1 MKKAAAI
8 LLSCV
13 MAASLSACSGGKAA
27 ETTAAAAATTAA
39 ATQAA
44 SSEAGGEE
52 KATEAGSQAAAG
64 GDMGEELH
72 FKLAENQ
79 PDGNPVTEG
88 MKKFA
93 ELAKEYTDG
102 TVNIEVYANAAL
114 CDEASSID
122 QVMAGT
128 LDFSRVN
135 TNTMAPV
142 VDEFGAF
149 GMPYLFSSTEAK
161 YKALD
166 GEAGQKAFS
175 ILEGYNMVGL
185 DFYEA
190 GSRNFYTT
198 DKQITSVADLKG
210 MKIRVQQTEVAISMV
225 QALGAEA
232 TPMDYGE
239 VFQGL
244 QTGIVDGAENDF
256 VSYYTSGHYEVAK
269 NFTLDGHMAP
279 PALVICSKKAWDSM
293 TPAQQEGVKK
303 ASREA
308 AEWQRQA
315 MQDYQEE
322 SRKKCEE
329 SGCQIIEVDVKEFQ
343 DAVASVYDE
352 YPQYKELVDLIRA
365 AE

>member
-1 MKKAAAI
+1 MKKMVSLA
-8 LLSCV
+8 LSCV
-13 MAASLSACSGGKAA
+13 MVASLAACGEGSGSQPVQTTA
-27 ETTAAAAATTAA
+27 ETTAAAADGGAKEGETEGAA
-39 ATQAA
+39 EGADSGQ
-44 SSEAGGEE
+44 
-52 KATEAGSQAAAG
+52 
-64 GDMGEELH
+64 DMGEELH

-93 ELAKEYTDG
+93 ELAKEYTNG
-102 TVNIEVYANAAL
+102 TVNIEVYPNAAL

-122 QVMAGT
+122 QVQAGT

-142 VDEFGAF
+142 VDAFGVC

-166 GEAGQKAFS
+166 GEAGKKLF
-175 ILEGYNMVGL
+175 EMMEEYNMIGL
-185 DFYEA
+185 DYYEA
-190 GSRNFYTT
+190 GSRCFYTT
-198 DKQITSVADLKG
+198 NKPITSVADLKG

-269 NFTLDGHMAP
+269 NYTLDGHMAP
-279 PALVICSKKAWDSM
+279 PALLICSKAAWDKMSD
-293 TPAQQEGVKK
+293 AQKEGVRR
-303 ASREA
+303 ASKEA

-315 MQDYQEE
+315 MQDFQEE
-322 SRKKCEE
+322 SRQKCEE
-329 SGCQIIEVDVKEFQ
+329 AGCTIIDVDIKEFQ

-352 YPQYKELVDLIRA
+352 YPQYKEIVDLIRA

>member
-1 MKKAAAI
+1 MKKSLAAI
-8 LLSCV
+8 LVCT
-13 MAASLSACSGGKAA
+13 MAAALTACGGSKPA
-27 ETTAAAAATTAA
+27 ETAAPAAKEEAKEEVKE
-39 ATQAA
+39 TQAGA
-44 SSEAGGEE
+44 VE
-52 KATEAGSQAAAG
+52 AAAG
-64 GDMGEELH
+64 ADMGKELH

-79 PDGNPVTEG
+79 PDGNPITEG

-93 ELAKEYTDG
+93 ELAKEYTNG
-102 TVNIEVYANAAL
+102 TVVIDVYPNAAL

-135 TNTMAPV
+135 ANSMAPV
-142 VDEFGAF
+142 IDLFGAF
-149 GMPYLFSSTEAK
+149 GMPYLFSDTETK

-166 GEAGQKAFS
+166 GDAGALAFKE
-175 ILEGYNMVGL
+175 LESYNMVGL
-185 DFYEA
+185 DYFEA

-198 DKQITSVADLKG
+198 SKPITSVADLKG

-279 PALVICSKKAWDSM
+279 PAVLICSKNAWDKMSD
-293 TPAQQEGVKK
+293 AQKEGVKK
-303 ASREA
+303 ASKEA
-308 AEWQRQA
+308 AEWQRTA
-315 MQDYQEE
+315 MQEYQEE
-322 SRKKCEE
+322 SRAKCEE
-329 SGCQIIEVDVKEFQ
+329 AGCTVIDVDVKEFQ
-343 DAVASVYDE
+343 EAVASVYE
-352 YPQYKELVDLIRA
+352 QYPQYAALVELVRA

>member
-1 MKKAAAI
+1 MKKSLAAVLVCTMAAA
-8 LLSCV
+8 LTACGGSKTAET
-13 MAASLSACSGGKAA
+13 AAPAVKEEAKETQAAAA
-27 ETTAAAAATTAA
+27 ET
-39 ATQAA
+39 
-44 SSEAGGEE
+44 
-52 KATEAGSQAAAG
+52 AAAG
-64 GDMGEELH
+64 ADMGKELH

-79 PDGNPVTEG
+79 SDGNPITEG

-93 ELAKEYTDG
+93 ELTKEYTNG
-102 TVNIEVYANAAL
+102 TVVIDVYPNAAL

-135 TNTMAPV
+135 ANSMAPV
-142 VDEFGAF
+142 VDLFGAF

-166 GEAGQKAFS
+166 GDAGALAFKE
-175 ILEGYNMVGL
+175 LDAYNMVGL
-185 DFYEA
+185 DYFEA

-198 DKQITSVADLKG
+198 NKPITSVADLKG

-279 PALVICSKKAWDSM
+279 PAVLICSKNAWDKMSD
-293 TPAQQEGVKK
+293 AQKEGVKK
-303 ASREA
+303 ASKEA
-308 AEWQRQA
+308 AEWQRTA
-315 MQDYQEE
+315 MQEYQEE
-322 SRKKCEE
+322 SRAKCEE
-329 SGCQIIEVDVKEFQ
+329 SGCTIIDVDVKEFQ
-343 DAVASVYDE
+343 DAVASVYE
-352 YPQYKELVDLIRA
+352 QYPQYAELVELVRA

>member
-1 MKKAAAI
+1 MKKILAAVI
-8 LLSCV
+8 SGV
-13 MAASLSACSGGKAA
+13 MMVSLAGCSGSGG
-27 ETTAAAAATTAA
+27 TTAATAA
-39 ATQAA
+39 PAAA
-44 SSEAGGEE
+44 SSEADTAETAAKTDTAE
-52 KATEAGSQAAAG
+52 GSAE
-64 GDMGEELH
+64 MGEVLH

-79 PDGNPVTEG
+79 PEGNPITDG
-88 MKKFA
+88 MYRFA
-93 ELAKEYTDG
+93 ELAKEYTGG
-102 TVNIEVYANAAL
+102 TVNIEVYPNAAL

-135 TNTMAPV
+135 TNSLAPV
-142 VDEFGAF
+142 VDLFGAF
-149 GMPYLFSSTEAK
+149 SMPYLFSDMEAK
-161 YKALD
+161 YRALD
-166 GEAGQKAFS
+166 GDAGTMAFEE
-175 ILEGYNMVGL
+175 LEEYQMVGL
-185 DFYEA
+185 DYYEA

-198 DKQITSVADLKG
+198 DKPITSVSDLKG

-269 NFTLDGHMAP
+269 NYTLDGHMAP
-279 PALVICSKKAWDSM
+279 PALVICSRKAWDQM
-293 TPAQQEGVKK
+293 TDSQKEGVRK

-322 SRKKCEE
+322 SRAVCEE
-329 SGCQIIEVDVKEFQ
+329 SGCTIINVDVKEFQ
-343 DAVASVYDE
+343 DAVSSVYDQ
-352 YPQYKELVDLIRA
+352 YPQYQELVDLVRA

>member
-1 MKKAAAI
+1 MKKMFVTA
-8 LLSCV
+8 LSCAMV
-13 MAASLSACSGGKAA
+13 ASLTACGGSKPA
-27 ETTAAAAATTAA
+27 ETTAAPAGTATAA
-39 ATQAA
+39 ATETKAA
-44 SSEAGGEE
+44 DT
-52 KATEAGSQAAAG
+52 ATS
-64 GDMGEELH
+64 DMGDELH

-79 PDGNPVTEG
+79 PDGNPITEG
-88 MKKFA
+88 MKMFA
-93 ELAKEYTDG
+93 DLAKEYTNG
-102 TVNIEVYANAAL
+102 TVNIDVYANAAL

-122 QVMAGT
+122 QIMAGT

-142 VDEFGAF
+142 IDLFGAF
-149 GMPYLFSSTEAK
+149 GMPYLFSSTESK

-166 GEAGQKAFS
+166 GDAGTLAFDA
-175 ILEGYNMVGL
+175 LTDYNIVGL

-198 DKQITSVADLKG
+198 SKPITSVADLKG

-279 PALVICSKKAWDSM
+279 PALVICSQKAWDQMSD
-293 TPAQQEGVKK
+293 AQKEGVKK

-308 AEWQRQA
+308 AIWQRQA

-322 SRKKCEE
+322 SRAKCEE
-329 SGCQIIEVDVKEFQ
+329 SGCEIIEVDVKEFQ
-343 DAVASVYDE
+343 DAVSSVYDQ
-352 YPQYKELVDLIRA
+352 YPQYQELVDLIRK

>member
-1 MKKAAAI
+1 MKKTLAV
-8 LLSCV
+8 LLSCA
-13 MAASLSACSGGKAA
+13 MAASLAACGGSKPA
-27 ETTAAAAATTAA
+27 ETTAAPAAQETTEAA
-39 ATQAA
+39 KET
-44 SSEAGGEE
+44 EA
-52 KATEAGSQAAAG
+52 ATEAAG
-64 GDMGEELH
+64 ADMGEELH

-79 PDGNPVTEG
+79 PDGNPITEG
-88 MKKFA
+88 MKMFA
-93 ELAKEYTDG
+93 ELAKEYTNG

-135 TNTMAPV
+135 ANTMAPV
-142 VDEFGAF
+142 VDLFGTF
-149 GMPYLFSSTEAK
+149 GMPYLFADTETK

-166 GEAGQKAFS
+166 GDAGAMAFKE
-175 ILEGYNMVGL
+175 LENYNMVGL

-198 DKQITSVADLKG
+198 DKPITCVADLKG
-210 MKIRVQQTEVAISMV
+210 MKIRVQPTEVAISMV

-232 TPMDYGE
+232 TPMEYGE

-256 VSYYTSGHYEVAK
+256 VSYFTSGHYEVAK

-279 PALVICSKKAWDSM
+279 PALVICSKNAWDQMSD
-293 TPAQQEGVKK
+293 AQKEGVKK

-308 AEWQRQA
+308 AVWQRDA
-315 MQDYQEE
+315 MQKFQEE
-322 SRKKCEE
+322 SRAKCEE
-329 SGCQIIEVDVKEFQ
+329 AGSTIIEVDVKEFQ
-343 DAVASVYDE
+343 DAVASVYDQ
-352 YPQYKELVDLIRA
+352 YPQYKELVDLVRA
-365 AE
+365 AQ

>member
-1 MKKAAAI
+1 MKKILSVLLLCSMVLSMTACGGNTAPKQKETVGTNGSAEQNEAAGA
-8 LLSCV
+8 
-13 MAASLSACSGGKAA
+13 
-27 ETTAAAAATTAA
+27 
-39 ATQAA
+39 QAA
-44 SSEAGGEE
+44 
-52 KATEAGSQAAAG
+52 
-64 GDMGEELH
+64 MGEELH

-122 QVMAGT
+122 QLQAGT

-142 VDEFGAF
+142 ADIFGVFA
-149 GMPYLFSSTEAK
+149 MPYLFSDMEQK

-166 GEAGQKAFS
+166 GEAGATV
-175 ILEGYNMVGL
+175 LRALDEYNMVGL
-185 DFYEA
+185 DYYEA
-190 GSRNFYTT
+190 GSRCFYTV
-198 DKQITSVADLKG
+198 DKPVRSVADLKG
-210 MKIRVQQTEVAISMV
+210 MKFRVQPTEVAISMV

-232 TPMDYGE
+232 TPMEYGE

-269 NFTLDGHMAP
+269 YYSLDEHMAP
-279 PALVICSKKAWDSM
+279 PALLAASKAAWNKMSEAQKA
-293 TPAQQEGVKK
+293 GVQK
-303 ASREA
+303 ASKEA
-308 AEWQRQA
+308 AQWQRQA

-322 SRKKCEE
+322 SRKKTEE
-329 SGCQIIEVDVKEFQ
+329 SGCEIIEVDIKEFQ
-343 DAVASVYDE
+343 DAVESVYDE
-352 YPQYKELVDLIRA
+352 YPQYKEVVEMVRA
-365 AE
+365 AK

>member
-1 MKKAAAI
+1 MKKTLAA
-8 LLSCV
+8 LLSCAMV
-13 MAASLSACSGGKAA
+13 VSMTACDGSKPAGTTAASATP
-27 ETTAAAAATTAA
+27 ETTAAERVEETTAA
-39 ATQAA
+39 EAA
-44 SSEAGGEE
+44 S
-52 KATEAGSQAAAG
+52 
-64 GDMGEELH
+64 GDMGDELH

-79 PDGNPVTEG
+79 ADGNPITEG
-88 MKKFA
+88 MKMFA
-93 ELAKEYTDG
+93 DLANKYTDG
-102 TVNIEVYANAAL
+102 TVNIDVYPNAAL

-135 TNTMAPV
+135 TNSMAPV
-142 VDEFGAF
+142 VDLFGAF
-149 GMPYLFSSTEAK
+149 SMPYLFSNTEAK

-166 GEAGQKAFS
+166 GAAGEMTFKE
-175 ILEGYNMVGL
+175 LENYNMVGL

-198 DKQITSVADLKG
+198 DKPITCVADLKG

-279 PALVICSKKAWDSM
+279 PALVICSKKTWDQMSD
-293 TPAQQEGVKK
+293 AQKEGVKK

-322 SRKKCEE
+322 SRAKCEE
-329 SGCQIIEVDVKEFQ
+329 SGCKIIDVDVKEFQ
-343 DAVASVYDE
+343 DTVQSVYDK
-352 YPQYKELVDLIRA
+352 YPQYKELVDLIRS

>member
-1 MKKAAAI
+1 MKKTLAA
-8 LLSCV
+8 LLSCAMV
-13 MAASLSACSGGKAA
+13 MSLAACGGSKPA
-27 ETTAAAAATTAA
+27 ETAAAPATEA
-39 ATQAA
+39 
-44 SSEAGGEE
+44 AGGEASGAE
-52 KATEAGSQAAAG
+52 EGAEAAG
-64 GDMGEELH
+64 EAMGEELH

-79 PDGNPVTEG
+79 PDGNPITEG
-88 MKKFA
+88 MKMFA
-93 ELAKEYTDG
+93 DLAKEYTGG
-102 TVNIEVYANAAL
+102 TVIIDVYPNAAL

-142 VDEFGAF
+142 VDLFGAF

-166 GEAGQKAFS
+166 GEAGEFAFKE
-175 ILEGYNMVGL
+175 LENYNIVGL
-185 DFYEA
+185 DYYEA

-198 DKQITSVADLKG
+198 DKPITSVADLKG

-279 PALVICSKKAWDSM
+279 PALLICSKKAWDQM
-293 TPAQQEGVKK
+293 TDAQKEGVMK
-303 ASREA
+303 ASKEA

-322 SRKKCEE
+322 SRKACEE
-329 SGCQIIEVDVKEFQ
+329 SGTTVIDVDIKEFQ

-352 YPQYKELVDLIRA
+352 YPQYAELVELIRA

>member
-1 MKKAAAI
+1 MKKTLAFLLTCAAAAT
-8 LLSCV
+8 L
-13 MAASLSACSGGKAA
+13 AACSGGSKPA
-27 ETTAAAAATTAA
+27 ETTAAPAETQGAETQEAKTQGEEAETAA
-39 ATQAA
+39 P
-44 SSEAGGEE
+44 S
-52 KATEAGSQAAAG
+52 

-79 PDGNPVTEG
+79 PDGNPITEG
-88 MKKFA
+88 MYMFA
-93 ELAKEYTDG
+93 ELANKYTDG
-102 TVNIEVYANAAL
+102 TVNIDVYPNAAL

-135 TNTMAPV
+135 TNSMSPV
-142 VDEFGAF
+142 VDLFGAF
-149 GMPYLFSSTEAK
+149 GMPYLFSDTESK

-166 GEAGQKAFS
+166 GEAGAYAFAE
-175 ILEGYNMVGL
+175 LENYNMVGI

-198 DKQITSVADLKG
+198 EKPITSVADLKG

-279 PALVICSKKAWDSM
+279 PALVICSKKAWDQMSD
-293 TPAQQEGVKK
+293 AQKEGVKK
-303 ASREA
+303 ASKEA
-308 AEWQRQA
+308 AQWQRQA

-322 SRKKCEE
+322 SRKECEA
-329 SGCQIIEVDVKEFQ
+329 SGCKVIDVDVKEFQ
-343 DAVASVYDE
+343 DAVNSVYDK
-352 YPQYKELVDLIRA
+352 YPQYKELVDLVRA
-365 AE
+365 AQ

>member
-1 MKKAAAI
+1 MKKSLAAI
-8 LLSCV
+8 LVCT
-13 MAASLSACSGGKAA
+13 MAAALTACGGSKPA
-27 ETTAAAAATTAA
+27 ETAAPAAKEEAKEEVKE
-39 ATQAA
+39 TQAGA
-44 SSEAGGEE
+44 VE
-52 KATEAGSQAAAG
+52 AAAG
-64 GDMGEELH
+64 ADMGKELH

-79 PDGNPVTEG
+79 PDGNPITEG

-93 ELAKEYTDG
+93 ELAKEYTNG
-102 TVNIEVYANAAL
+102 TVVIDVYPNAAL

-135 TNTMAPV
+135 ANSMAPV
-142 VDEFGAF
+142 VDLFGAF
-149 GMPYLFSSTEAK
+149 GMPYLFSDTETK

-166 GEAGQKAFS
+166 GDAGALAFKE
-175 ILEGYNMVGL
+175 LESYNMVGL
-185 DFYEA
+185 DYFEA

-198 DKQITSVADLKG
+198 SKPITSVADLKG

-279 PALVICSKKAWDSM
+279 PAVLICSKNAWDKMSD
-293 TPAQQEGVKK
+293 AQKEGVKK
-303 ASREA
+303 ASKEA
-308 AEWQRQA
+308 AEWQRTA
-315 MQDYQEE
+315 MQEYQEE
-322 SRKKCEE
+322 SRAKCEE
-329 SGCQIIEVDVKEFQ
+329 AGCTVIDVDVKEFQ
-343 DAVASVYDE
+343 DAVASVYE
-352 YPQYKELVDLIRA
+352 QYPQYAALVELVRA

>member
-1 MKKAAAI
+1 MKKMISVA
-8 LLSCV
+8 LSCAMV
-13 MAASLSACSGGKAA
+13 MSLAACGGGGSKPA
-27 ETTAAAAATTAA
+27 ETTAAAAVETTAVA
-39 ATQAA
+39 ADGGAEEKTEGAGDAA
-44 SSEAGGEE
+44 S
-52 KATEAGSQAAAG
+52 

-79 PDGNPVTEG
+79 PDGNPITEG
-88 MKKFA
+88 MYMFA
-93 ELAKEYTDG
+93 ELANKYTDG
-102 TVNIEVYANAAL
+102 TVNIDVYPNAAL

-142 VDEFGAF
+142 VDAFGVC

-166 GEAGQKAFS
+166 GEAGQKLFDMM
-175 ILEGYNMVGL
+175 EEYNMIGL
-185 DFYEA
+185 DYYEA
-190 GSRNFYTT
+190 GSRCFYTT
-198 DKQITSVADLKG
+198 NKPINSVADLKG

-269 NFTLDGHMAP
+269 NYTLDGHMAP
-279 PALVICSKKAWDSM
+279 PALLICSKAAWDKMSD
-293 TPAQQEGVKK
+293 AQKEGVRR
-303 ASREA
+303 ASKEA

-315 MQDYQEE
+315 MQDFQEE
-322 SRKKCEE
+322 SRQKCEE
-329 SGCQIIEVDVKEFQ
+329 AGCTIIDVDIKEFQ
-343 DAVASVYDE
+343 DAVVSVYDE
-352 YPQYKELVDLIRA
+352 YPQYKEIVDLIRA

>member
-1 MKKAAAI
+1 MKKTLSA
-8 LLSCV
+8 LLSCAMV
-13 MAASLSACSGGKAA
+13 ISLAACGSSDSAEATTASAAA
-27 ETTAAAAATTAA
+27 ETKTEALESAEENG
-39 ATQAA
+39 AA
-44 SSEAGGEE
+44 S
-52 KATEAGSQAAAG
+52 
-64 GDMGEELH
+64 DMGEELH

-79 PDGNPVTEG
+79 PDGNPITEG
-88 MKKFA
+88 MYKFA
-93 ELAKEYTDG
+93 ELAKEYTNG
-102 TVNIEVYANAAL
+102 TVNIDVYANAAL

-135 TNTMAPV
+135 TNSMAPV
-142 VDEFGAF
+142 VDLCGAF
-149 GMPYLFSSTEAK
+149 GMPYLFADTESK

-166 GEAGQKAFS
+166 GEAGALVFKT
-175 ILEGYNMVGL
+175 LEEYNMIGL

-198 DKQITSVADLKG
+198 SKPITCVDDLKG
-210 MKIRVQQTEVAISMV
+210 MKIRVQPTEVAISMV

-256 VSYYTSGHYEVAK
+256 VSFYTSGHYEVAK
-269 NFTLDGHMAP
+269 NYTLDGHMAP
-279 PALVICSKKAWDSM
+279 PALVICSKKAWDQMSD
-293 TPAQQEGVKK
+293 AQKEGVKK

-308 AEWQRQA
+308 AIWQRQA

-322 SRKKCEE
+322 SRAKCEE
-329 SGCQIIEVDVKEFQ
+329 AGCTIIDVDVKEFQ
-343 DAVASVYDE
+343 DAVAPVYDE
-352 YPQYKELVDLIRA
+352 YPQYKELVDLIRGV
-365 AE
+365 E

>member
-1 MKKAAAI
+1 MKKTLAA
-8 LLSCV
+8 LLSCAMV
-13 MAASLSACSGGKAA
+13 ASLTACGGSKPT
-27 ETTAAAAATTAA
+27 ETTAAPATTEAATETAK
-39 ATQAA
+39 
-44 SSEAGGEE
+44 E
-52 KATEAGSQAAAG
+52 TEAPDASA
-64 GDMGEELH
+64 DMGEELH

-79 PDGNPVTEG
+79 PDGNPITEG
-88 MKKFA
+88 MYKFA
-93 ELAKEYTDG
+93 ELAKEYTGG
-102 TVNIEVYANAAL
+102 TVNIDVYANAAL

-135 TNTMAPV
+135 TNSMAPV
-142 VDEFGAF
+142 VDLCGAF
-149 GMPYLFSSTEAK
+149 GMPYLFADAETK

-166 GEAGQKAFS
+166 GDAGAMVFKT
-175 ILEGYNMVGL
+175 LEEYNMVGL

-198 DKQITSVADLKG
+198 NKPITSVADLKG
-210 MKIRVQQTEVAISMV
+210 MKIRVQPTEVAISMV

-279 PALVICSKKAWDSM
+279 PALVICSTKAWDQMSD
-293 TPAQQEGVKK
+293 AQKEGVKK

-308 AEWQRQA
+308 AIWQRQA
-315 MQDYQEE
+315 MQDFQEE
-322 SRKKCEE
+322 SRAKCEE
-329 SGCQIIEVDVKEFQ
+329 AGCTIIDVDVKEFQ
-343 DAVASVYDE
+343 DAVASVYGE

-365 AE
+365 AQ

>member
-1 MKKAAAI
+1 MKKTLVA
-8 LLSCV
+8 LLSCAMV
-13 MAASLSACSGGKAA
+13 VSMTACGGSKPA
-27 ETTAAAAATTAA
+27 ETTAAPAAVETTAA
-39 ATQAA
+39 KA
-44 SSEAGGEE
+44 EE
-52 KATEAGSQAAAG
+52 KKAEETTEAEAAVT
-64 GDMGEELH
+64 DMGDELH

-79 PDGNPVTEG
+79 PDGNPITEG
-88 MKKFA
+88 MKMFA
-93 ELAKEYTDG
+93 DLAKKYTNG
-102 TVNIEVYANAAL
+102 TVNIDVYPNAAL

-135 TNTMAPV
+135 TNSMAPV
-142 VDEFGAF
+142 VDLCGAF
-149 GMPYLFSSTEAK
+149 GMPYLFSDTDAK

-166 GEAGQKAFS
+166 GAAGEMVFKE
-175 ILEGYNMVGL
+175 LENYNMVGL

-198 DKQITSVADLKG
+198 DKPITCVADLKG

-279 PALVICSKKAWDSM
+279 PALVICSKKAWDQMSD
-293 TPAQQEGVKK
+293 AQKEGVKK

-322 SRKKCEE
+322 SRAKCEE
-329 SGCQIIEVDVKEFQ
+329 SGCKIIDVDVKEFQ
-343 DAVASVYDE
+343 DAVQSVYDQ
-352 YPQYKELVDLIRA
+352 YPQYKELVDLVRS

>member
-1 MKKAAAI
+1 MKKTLAM
-8 LLSCV
+8 LLSCA
-13 MAASLSACSGGKAA
+13 MAMSLTACGGSSQTAA
-27 ETTAAAAATTAA
+27 TTAAPAATQAATTAA
-39 ATQAA
+39 AAETKA
-44 SSEAGGEE
+44 EE
-52 KATEAGSQAAAG
+52 KAADASA
-64 GDMGEELH
+64 DMGKELH

-79 PDGNPVTEG
+79 PDGNPITEG
-88 MKKFA
+88 MKMFA
-93 ELAKEYTDG
+93 DLAKEYTDG
-102 TVNIEVYANAAL
+102 TVNIDVYPNAAL

-122 QVMAGT
+122 QVVAGT

-135 TNTMAPV
+135 TNSLAPT
-142 VDEFGAF
+142 VDLFGAF

-166 GEAGQKAFS
+166 GDAGALAMKT
-175 ILEGYNMVGL
+175 LEDYNMVGL

-198 DKQITSVADLKG
+198 DKPITCVADLKG

-279 PALVICSKKAWDSM
+279 PAIVICSKNAWDQMSD
-293 TPAQQEGVKK
+293 AQKEGVKK

-322 SRKKCEE
+322 SRKNCED
-329 SGCQIIEVDVKEFQ
+329 SGCTIIDVDVKEFQ
-343 DAVASVYDE
+343 DAVSSVYDQ
-352 YPQYKELVDLIRA
+352 YPQYKELVDLVRA

>member
-1 MKKAAAI
+1 MKKSLAVVLACAMAATSLTACGGSGKQETAAPTTAKETEAAAE
-8 LLSCV
+8 SEKGTEAKETEA
-13 MAASLSACSGGKAA
+13 AAS
-27 ETTAAAAATTAA
+27 E
-39 ATQAA
+39 
-44 SSEAGGEE
+44 
-52 KATEAGSQAAAG
+52 
-64 GDMGEELH
+64 DMGKELH

-79 PDGNPVTEG
+79 PDGNPITEG
-88 MKKFA
+88 MYKFA
-93 ELAKEYTDG
+93 ELAKEYTGG

-135 TNTMAPV
+135 TNSMAPV
-142 VDEFGAF
+142 IDMFGAF

-166 GEAGQKAFS
+166 GEAGAYAFK
-175 ILEGYNMVGL
+175 ILEDYNVVGL

-198 DKQITSVADLKG
+198 DKPITCVADLKG
-210 MKIRVQQTEVAISMV
+210 AKIRVQQTEVAISMV

-279 PALVICSKKAWDSM
+279 PALVICSKNAWDQMSD
-293 TPAQQEGVKK
+293 AQKEGVKK

-315 MQDYQEE
+315 MQDFQEE
-322 SRKKCEE
+322 SRAKCEE
-329 SGCQIIEVDVKEFQ
+329 AGCTIIDVDVKEFQ
-343 DAVASVYDE
+343 DAVSSVYE
-352 YPQYKELVDLIRA
+352 KYPQYQELVDLVRS

>member
-1 MKKAAAI
+1 MKKTLAA
-8 LLSCV
+8 LLACTMV
-13 MAASLSACSGGKAA
+13 VSLTACGGSKPA
-27 ETTAAAAATTAA
+27 
-39 ATQAA
+39 
-44 SSEAGGEE
+44 
-52 KATEAGSQAAAG
+52 ATEAVPAATEAAKEEAKEVEVAATEASVE
-64 GDMGEELH
+64 MGEELH

-79 PDGNPVTEG
+79 PDGNPITEG

-102 TVNIEVYANAAL
+102 TVIIDVYANAAL
-114 CDEASSID
+114 CDEPSSID
-122 QVMAGT
+122 QVVAGT

-135 TNTMAPV
+135 TNSMAPV
-142 VDEFGAF
+142 VDLFGAF

-166 GEAGQKAFS
+166 GDAGALAFKA
-175 ILEGYNMVGL
+175 LEDFNVVGL
-185 DFYEA
+185 DYYEA

-198 DKQITSVADLKG
+198 DKPITCVADLKG

-269 NFTLDGHMAP
+269 NFTLDGHMSP
-279 PALVICSKKAWDSM
+279 PAILICSKNAWDKMSD
-293 TPAQQEGVKK
+293 AQKEGVKK

-322 SRKKCEE
+322 SRTKCEE
-329 SGCQIIEVDVKEFQ
+329 SGCTIIDVNVKEFQ
-343 DAVASVYDE
+343 DAVASVYDQ
-352 YPQYKELVDLIRA
+352 YPQYTELVELVRA

>member
-1 MKKAAAI
+1 MKKTLAV
-8 LLSCV
+8 LLSCA
-13 MAASLSACSGGKAA
+13 MAASLAACGGNSQPAATSAAPAA
-27 ETTAAAAATTAA
+27 EAGAA
-39 ATQAA
+39 
-44 SSEAGGEE
+44 EAE
-52 KATEAGSQAAAG
+52 KTEAAG
-64 GDMGEELH
+64 EAEASGEAMGEELH

-79 PDGNPVTEG
+79 PDGNPITEG
-88 MKKFA
+88 MKMFA
-93 ELAKEYTDG
+93 ELAKEYTGG
-102 TVNIEVYANAAL
+102 TVNIDVYSNAAL

-135 TNTMAPV
+135 TNTMSPV
-142 VDEFGAF
+142 VDLFGAF

-166 GEAGQKAFS
+166 GEAGEYAFKE
-175 ILEGYNMVGL
+175 LENYNIVGL

-198 DKQITSVADLKG
+198 DKPITSVADLKG

-279 PALVICSKKAWDSM
+279 PAVLICSKKAWDSM
-293 TPAQQEGVKK
+293 SDAQKEGVMK
-303 ASREA
+303 ASKEA

-322 SRKKCEE
+322 SRKACEE
-329 SGCQIIEVDVKEFQ
+329 AGCTVIDVDVKEFQ

-352 YPQYKELVDLIRA
+352 YPQYNELVELIRA

>member
-1 MKKAAAI
+1 MKKSLAVLLSFAMMASMTACGGGASKPAETAAPAAA
-8 LLSCV
+8 
-13 MAASLSACSGGKAA
+13 GA
-27 ETTAAAAATTAA
+27 EA
-39 ATQAA
+39 
-44 SSEAGGEE
+44 AGGE
-52 KATEAGSQAAAG
+52 AEAAGAEASG
-64 GDMGEELH
+64 GDMGDELH

-79 PDGNPVTEG
+79 PDGNPITEG

-102 TVNIEVYANAAL
+102 TVNIDVYANAAL

-135 TNTMAPV
+135 ANSMAPV
-142 VDEFGAF
+142 VDIFGAF
-149 GMPYLFSSTEAK
+149 SMPYLFSSTETK

-166 GEAGQKAFS
+166 GDAGALAFKT
-175 ILEGYNMVGL
+175 LEDYNMVGL
-185 DFYEA
+185 DYYEA

-198 DKQITSVADLKG
+198 SKPINGVADLKG
-210 MKIRVQQTEVAISMV
+210 MKIRVQPTEVAISMV

-279 PALVICSKKAWDSM
+279 PALVICSKAAWDKMSD
-293 TPAQQEGVKK
+293 AQKEGVKK

-308 AEWQRQA
+308 AEWQREA
-315 MQDYQEE
+315 MQEFQDE
-322 SRKKCEE
+322 SRKQCEE
-329 SGCQIIEVDVKEFQ
+329 AGCTIIDVDVKEFQ
-343 DAVASVYDE
+343 DAVASVYDQ
-352 YPQYKELVDLIRA
+352 YPQYKELVDLVRA